1 MTISGRWAQRPSS
14 PMSTDSNMSPAITHR
29 RPRRHKQ
36 NQCGEQENQPSDI
49 VNDGTEKVLTGGLE
63 TAGGLNMSSVPPDS
77 CMPLSFS
84 SHTSHCDY
92 KARGATLPRMGSGE
106 NRGRRGST
114 GTHRV
119 KDAACEQRENH
130 DKHRSPPRGKGSSRN
145 RQHSGTR
152 WMVSIFALLKCE
164 EQACWGVFFPVCP
177 LEFGDVCPYSRPS
190 FPSGQTQ
197 REPDGANPSSS
208 ACRDSRTKQ
217 RGGVEEVKPDT
228 WAHLPTIHI

>member
-1 MTISGRWAQRPSS
+1 MISGRWAQRPSS

-49 VNDGTEKVLTGGLE
+49 FNDGTEKILSRGLK
-63 TAGGLNMSSVPPDS
+63 TAGRLNMSSVPPDS

-84 SHTSHCDY
+84 SHTPHCDY

-119 KDAACEQRENH
+119 KDAACEQRENQ

-152 WMVSIFALLKCE
+152 WMDSIFTLLTWGAGLLKCFPS
-164 EQACWGVFFPVCP
+164 CLFLRIWGYFPVQ
-177 LEFGDVCPYSRPS
+177 SS
-190 FPSGQTQ
+190 IFPIRTDSA
-197 REPDGANPSSS
+197 GARW
-208 ACRDSRTKQ
+208 C
-217 RGGVEEVKPDT
+217 
-228 WAHLPTIHI
+228 